1 MQCTHGQSP
10 IPCGCAIP
18 ASFKSVSLSRRN
30 FLNAGLAAS
39 LSPAILSGCGA
50 SSASVAV
57 ATPAQNNWL
66 IKNATIY
73 TADGSNTIIEGADM
87 VVNNGLIQAV
97 GKTGTLAA
105 GTNAQT
111 IDATGHILFPG
122 FINNHYHDISA
133 FRLDNYWTAN
143 IDDRTTEQDAIFSN
157 GGDLVALN
165 ALAENY
171 DLSKG
176 LTPEEA
182 YTIAL
187 YNYVGHLRNG
197 TTTIGDVG
205 GVSEWNSMAQAAL
218 DMGIRCGPSIWGQD
232 AVLNASSGLVETTA
246 AHTDALVRD
255 FDDMLSKWA
264 RHSSGRIRARPS
276 MLIPTSSSDAFISQL
291 GGLSRRYDTP
301 FVMHAGALRN
311 EQDVSQQFYGKR
323 SIQRLADNGVLNQ
336 RLTTVHTAYITD
348 AERLQLLAA
357 KVNVDHAPA
366 KYGFGGEPTV
376 SETKQLTRFL
386 AEGGNLAVSTDGDA
400 VPLAHMISAMQA
412 ASIMHNESSANN
424 IAVLPSKVLEMATRN
439 PAKAMLWDSEIGSI
453 EVGKKADFSLV
464 KADDWRYAAVRRQLS
479 AFLANGGVGD
489 VKHVFVDGKQLV
501 RDGEM
506 TMLDEKQ
513 LKRSYYLAMQSYTK
527 RLLGVE
533 YPLPPQN

>member
-1 MQCTHGQSP
+1 MKCTHGRYAG
-10 IPCGCAIP
+10 ICGCTIP
-18 ASFKSVSLSRRN
+18 PSFKSAGISRRSFFN
-30 FLNAGLAAS
+30 MGLAAS
-39 LSPAILSGCGA
+39 LSPAILSGCGS
-50 SSASVAV
+50 SSASVPV
-57 ATPAQNNWL
+57 SLPTQNIWFV
-66 IKNATIY
+66 KNATIY
-73 TADGSNTIIEGADM
+73 TADGNNTIIEGGDM
-87 VVNNGLIQAV
+87 SVSNGVIKAI
-97 GKTGTLAA
+97 GKSGTLAA
-105 GTNAQT
+105 PAGAET

-133 FRLDNYWTAN
+133 FRLDSYSNAKV
-143 IDDRTTEQDAIFSN
+143 DDRTTEPDTFFGN

-171 DLSKG
+171 ELSKA

-205 GVSEWNSMAQAAL
+205 GVSEWGSMAQAAL

-232 AVLNASSGLVETTA
+232 AVLNPSSGQVETTSA
-246 AHTDALVRD
+246 RTDALVRD
-255 FDDMLSKWA
+255 FDDMLAKWA
-264 RHSSGRIRARPS
+264 HHSSGRIRARPS
-276 MLIPTSSSDAFISQL
+276 MLIPTSSSNALIEQL
-291 GGLSRRYDTP
+291 GELSKRYDTP

-311 EQDVSQQFYGKR
+311 EQTVSLQFYAKR
-323 SIQRLADNGVLNQ
+323 SIARLADLGVLNY
-336 RLTTVHTAYITD
+336 RLTTVHTAYISD

-357 KVNVDHAPA
+357 KVNVDHSPA
-366 KYGFGGEPTV
+366 KYGTSGEPTV

-386 AEGGNLAVSTDGDA
+386 TEGGNLAVSTDGDPT
-400 VPLAHMISAMQA
+400 PLAHMINAMQA
-412 ASIMHNESSANN
+412 AAIMHNEASATN

-501 RDGEM
+501 RSGEL

-513 LKRSYYLAMQSYTK
+513 LKQDYYRAMQSFGK
-527 RLLGVE
+527 RILGVE
-533 YPLPPQN
+533 YPLPN